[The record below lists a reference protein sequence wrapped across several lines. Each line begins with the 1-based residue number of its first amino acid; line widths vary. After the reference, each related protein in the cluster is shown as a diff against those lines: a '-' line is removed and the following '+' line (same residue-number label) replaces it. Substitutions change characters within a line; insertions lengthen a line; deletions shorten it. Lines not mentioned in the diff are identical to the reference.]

1 LSTKA
6 YRYPMLI
13 LVHSMKRLK
22 AENGFTIIEL
32 MVVIA
37 LIAII
42 AGFAVPQFG
51 RVIENN
57 RVIST
62 TNSVVGLVNF
72 ARSEAIR
79 RGVRVTVTSASNS
92 VSATLTSDGSLIRRI
107 EEAAG
112 SITVT
117 AGAITFRS
125 NGMTTNAGDLQLDIC
140 SATGN
145 GRQITVS
152 PGGRID
158 TTEINC
164 P

>member
-1 LSTKA
+1 
-6 YRYPMLI
+6 MLI
-13 LVHSMKRLK
+13 LVHAMKCLK
-22 AENGFTIIEL
+22 TKNGFTIIEI

-42 AGFAVPQFG
+42 AGIAVPQFG
-51 RVIENN
+51 RVIDNN

-62 TNSVVGLVNF
+62 TNSIVGLVNF

-79 RGVRVTVTSASNS
+79 RGARITVTSASNS
-92 VSATLTSDGSLIRRI
+92 VSATLASDGALIRQI

-117 AGAITFRS
+117 TGAITFRS
-125 NGMTTNAGDLQLDIC
+125 NGMTTSAGDLQLDIC
-140 SATGN
+140 SGTGN
-145 GRQITVS
+145 GRQVTVS
-152 PGGRID
+152 PGGRIG